1 MAGEER
7 VGVRRWAVR
16 SGGLLTTFLVLYV
29 LSVGPAMWWVENRG
43 ATDKQYESLDRI
55 YWPLLKLDEQSS
67 SFHDALYWYMG
78 LWYNLD
84 TRSNLPPT
92 QNRGAGHLWIV

>member
-1 MAGEER
+1 MASEER

-16 SGGLLTTFLVLYV
+16 SGGLLATFLVLYV

-43 ATDKQYESLDRI
+43 ATDEQYESLDRI
-55 YWPLLKLDEQSS
+55 YWPLLKLAKQSS
-67 SFHDALYWYMG
+67 RFDDVLLWYMG

-84 TRSNLPPT
+84 AWSNLPPA
-92 QNRGAGHLWIV
+92 QNRGAGQHWIV